1 VIKDI
6 AVHLTGSS
14 EDAIRIAHAAGV
26 ARTLDAH
33 LTGIY
38 LHQMPDVLSITDP
51 SGSAFLQ
58 RLVEQSVAQAEA
70 ATEALDCEFRQLG
83 LTYEIRRLD
92 VYPRQVGH
100 VLSSEARQSD
110 LFVGTRPYG
119 DPNKGQWVE
128 EAVLF
133 QSGRPCLFVPP
144 SFQGHSAYKNVLVAW
159 KNTREAARAVADA
172 LPLLKKAKSVVVA
185 IVDEDLGAAEE
196 QGNAPDED
204 IGRYM
209 SRHGIEA
216 EVHVIDG
223 WTDTGAAILNEAV
236 RTAADLIVMG
246 AYGHSRLR
254 EWMLGGAT
262 RNVLNSAAVPVL
274 VAH

>member
-1 VIKDI
+1 MIKDI

-14 EDAIRIAHAAGV
+14 EDAVRIAHAIGV

-33 LTGIY
+33 LTGLY
-38 LHQMPDVLSITDP
+38 LNQMPDILSITDP

-58 RLVEQSVAQAEA
+58 RLVEQSVAQAA
-70 ATEALDCEFRQLG
+70 VTMEALHSQFRQLG
-83 LTYEIRRLD
+83 VTYELRRID
-92 VYPRQVGH
+92 VYPRQVGD
-100 VLSSEARQSD
+100 VLASEARQSD
-110 LFVGTRPYG
+110 LFLATRPYG
-119 DPNKGQWVE
+119 NPNREQWVE

-144 SFQGHSAYKNVLVAW
+144 SFKGHADYKNVLVAW

-172 LPLLKKAKSVVVA
+172 LPLLKKAKSVVIA
-185 IVDEDLGAAEE
+185 IVDEERGAAEE
-196 QGNAPDED
+196 QRSAPDQD

-209 SRHGIEA
+209 SRHGINA
-216 EVHVIDG
+216 EVHVVDG
-223 WTDTGAAILNEAV
+223 WTSAGAALLNEAV
-236 RTAADLIVMG
+236 RTASDLVVMG

-262 RNVLNSAAVPVL
+262 RDVLKSATIPVL

>member
-14 EDAIRIAHAAGV
+14 EDKIRIAHAAGV

-38 LHQMPDVLSITDP
+38 LHQLPDVLSITDP

-70 ATEALDCEFRQLG
+70 TTEALDCEFGQLG

-100 VLSSEARQSD
+100 ILSSEARQSD

-119 DPNKGQWVE
+119 DPNKGQWIE

-133 QSGRPCLFVPP
+133 QSGRPCLFLPP
-144 SFQGHSAYKNVLVAW
+144 AFQGYAVYRNVLVAW
-159 KNTREAARAVADA
+159 KSTREAARAVADA
-172 LPLLKKAKSVVVA
+172 MPLLKKAKSVVVA

-196 QGNAPDED
+196 QGRAPDAD

-209 SRHGIEA
+209 SRHGINA
-216 EVHVIDG
+216 EVHVVDG
-223 WTDTGAAILNEAV
+223 WTSPGAAILNEAV
-236 RTAADLIVMG
+236 RTAADLVVMG

-254 EWMLGGAT
+254 EWMLGGVT
-262 RNVLNSAAVPVL
+262 RDVLKSAAVPVL